1 MIQPEA
7 DTPRRSRF
15 MNAIAARVTARSAT
29 AGAARVTA
37 RATGFVSQPIPRG
50 MGQQARGRQLLAG
63 NFVIAGHV
71 IEAPG
76 YAPWDIA
83 APHPAVAAGLQ
94 GFEWLEHLAALGDR
108 AARETAQ
115 GWTADWIARHGRGSG
130 PGWTPAL
137 AGQRLRRMIS
147 HALFLLAGDPPG
159 GPGPLFATL
168 AHHTA
173 FVARRWEAAPPGLP
187 RMEALTGLLLAALSL
202 EGMEGYLHPAKA
214 GLIRA
219 CRAQIGADGSIASR
233 NPEELLAMLSLLT
246 WAADALS
253 GSERMVDLALTE
265 AIERAAMI
273 LRTLRH
279 GNGAL
284 ARFHGCDGGAP
295 GRLDET
301 LALAGPRLLARDG
314 RAMGYGRL
322 TGGRTTLIVDA
333 APPPMGPGAG
343 PGHASTLA
351 FELTSHRRPVIVNCG
366 SGSGFGAD
374 WERAARATASHSTLS
389 LDGLSSA
396 RMAARGGGAAPLADG
411 PAHVGVER
419 ELEPSYS
426 AFLLSHDGYV
436 PSHGLT
442 YLRRLDLS
450 RDGRA
455 LLGEDTLVALSPAE
469 RRRFERAVARQ
480 ADAAIGFAIRF
491 HLHPEAEAALDMG
504 GTAVSVT
511 LRSGEVWVL
520 RQDGAAR
527 MSLEPS
533 VYFEPGR
540 LRPRATVQIVL
551 SGRTQDYTSQITW
564 SLSKAQ
570 DTPLALRDIGR
581 DDPLALPD
589 L

>member
-1 MIQPEA
+1 VIQPEA
-7 DTPRRSRF
+7 DTPRGRRL
-15 MNAIAARVTARSAT
+15 MNAITARISARATRRSAT
-29 AGAARVTA
+29 
-37 RATGFVSQPIPRG
+37 GFISQPVPRG
-50 MGQQARGRQLLAG
+50 MGQQARGRQLLAS
-63 NFVIAGHV
+63 NFIIAGHV

-76 YAPWDIA
+76 ASPWEIA
-83 APHPAVAAGLQ
+83 APHPPVAAGLQ

-115 GWTADWIARHGRGSG
+115 GWTADWIARYGRGSG

-159 GPGPLFATL
+159 GPAPLFATL

-219 CRAQIGADGSIASR
+219 CRAQIGADGAIASR

-246 WAADALS
+246 WAADALAEA
-253 GSERMVDLALTE
+253 ERQVDLALTE
-265 AIERAAMI
+265 AIERAAMV

-279 GNGAL
+279 GDATL
-284 ARFHGCDGGAP
+284 ARFHGCDGGNPA
-295 GRLDET
+295 RLDEA

-322 TGGRTTLIVDA
+322 TGGRSTLIVDA
-333 APPPMGPGAG
+333 APPPIGAGVG

-366 SGSGFGAD
+366 SGAGFGPD
-374 WERAARATASHSTLS
+374 WERAARATASHSTLA

-396 RMAARGGGAAPLADG
+396 RMAAQGGGAAPLIEG

-419 ELEPSYS
+419 EGEPSYS

-442 YLRRLDLS
+442 HLRRLDLS

-455 LLGEDTLVALSPAE
+455 LIGEDTLVALTPAE
-469 RRRFERAVARQ
+469 RRRFERAAARQ
-480 ADAAIGFAIRF
+480 PDAAIGFAIRF
-491 HLHPEAEAALDMG
+491 HLHPEAEATLDLG
-504 GTAVSVT
+504 GSAVSIT
-511 LRSGEVWVL
+511 LRIGEVWVL

-527 MSLEPS
+527 MTLEPS

-551 SGRTQDYTSQITW
+551 SGRAQDYTSQIAW
-564 SLSKAQ
+564 SLAKAQ